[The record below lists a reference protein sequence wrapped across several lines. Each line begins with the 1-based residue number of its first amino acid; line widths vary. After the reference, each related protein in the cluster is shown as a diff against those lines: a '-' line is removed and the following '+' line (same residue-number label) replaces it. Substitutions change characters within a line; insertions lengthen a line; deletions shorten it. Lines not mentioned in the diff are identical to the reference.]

1 MRRSCFG
8 VGNFYWDN
16 GKLQA
21 PGRAFGF
28 VTIMTLRRWGM
39 AFFDWENMSDF
50 ALRNSGI
57 EVSGIEVSDTELPP
71 DTELPEL
78 PRTGPNG

>member
-1 MRRSCFG
+1 
-8 VGNFYWDN
+8 
-16 GKLQA
+16 
-21 PGRAFGF
+21 
-28 VTIMTLRRWGM
+28 M

-57 EVSGIEVSDTELPP
+57 EVSGIEVSDTELP
-71 DTELPEL
+71 EL

>member
-1 MRRSCFG
+1 
-8 VGNFYWDN
+8 
-16 GKLQA
+16 
-21 PGRAFGF
+21 
-28 VTIMTLRRWGM
+28 M